1 VKSERSPLDNFVWG
15 ALVCL
20 IFVFILGFRNNV
32 VTLRAENEK
41 VRKHKYTNYD
51 NEIKNSNL
59 V

>member
-1 VKSERSPLDNFVWG
+1 VRSPLDDFVWG